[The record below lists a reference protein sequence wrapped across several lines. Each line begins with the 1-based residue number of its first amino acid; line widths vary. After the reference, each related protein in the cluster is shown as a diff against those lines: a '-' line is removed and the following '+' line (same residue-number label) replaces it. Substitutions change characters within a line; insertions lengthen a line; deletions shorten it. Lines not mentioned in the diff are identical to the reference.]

1 MSVLSD
7 IESDYLKETFDSRYG
22 LAEKATYIPVD
33 GDEKEILVV
42 ADVGNTRLTDA
53 DRENR
58 SYMDALFSI
67 RVSDIPKPISGDVI
81 LYQGETYHFLAI
93 HKESMG
99 FYTLRCVRNKTA
111 VTFP

>member
-7 IESDYLKETFDSRYG
+7 IRADYLQETFDTRYG
-22 LAEKATYIPVD
+22 VAEEATYITVE
-33 GDEKEILVV
+33 GEEKPILVV
-42 ADVGNTRLTDA
+42 ADIGNTRLTDA

-58 SYMDALFSI
+58 SYMDALFSV
-67 RVSDIPKPISGDVI
+67 RVTDIQKPISGDSI
-81 LYQGETYHFLAI
+81 LYKGETYNFLSI